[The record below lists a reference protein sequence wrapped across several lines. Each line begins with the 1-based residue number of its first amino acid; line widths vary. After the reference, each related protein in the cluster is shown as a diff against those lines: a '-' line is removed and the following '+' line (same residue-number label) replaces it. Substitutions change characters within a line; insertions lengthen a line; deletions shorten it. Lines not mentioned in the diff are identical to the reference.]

1 MSFRILLPVAFA
13 CLAVVGS
20 NAIADPSPRKK
31 LVTSADVLE
40 RALNESPLVT
50 RIEASIALMRAEG
63 LQNGT
68 VENPVL
74 DSEVRVPTS
83 YGDQRGSDEVALS
96 LSQPLRVSDFGA
108 RGNVNRLIQAL
119 ADEDRRVELL
129 TFAQKVKLAYTKAW
143 ALERRSLEL
152 ARYRDT
158 AGRIERAVQHA
169 ADGGLLG
176 SSEGLLFRAEAKKT
190 QLELNAL
197 TSDLKRAKAELNRIA
212 GFAVAGTLV
221 KPPLSDPP
229 SLPALLGSADLLPA
243 QARAKMAVALAREQ
257 HRQSELDAYPKFSPR
272 LVFERTNDSASY
284 FGVGISMELPFFDRN
299 QGERLARNAE
309 AHAAQRFAAYLSG
322 DSYRDEVSSL
332 LESLQASTAFLNGY
346 EQEILPTLSQALDTE
361 EKLFTAGK
369 GAPVRLWQILR
380 ELSAAQREVLERLM
394 GLYSDRIELVA
405 ITGTDF

>member
-1 MSFRILLPVAFA
+1 
-13 CLAVVGS
+13 
-20 NAIADPSPRKK
+20 
-31 LVTSADVLE
+31 
-40 RALNESPLVT
+40 
-50 RIEASIALMRAEG
+50 
-63 LQNGT
+63 
-68 VENPVL
+68 
-74 DSEVRVPTS
+74 
-83 YGDQRGSDEVALS
+83 
-96 LSQPLRVSDFGA
+96 
-108 RGNVNRLIQAL
+108 
-119 ADEDRRVELL
+119 
-129 TFAQKVKLAYTKAW
+129 
-143 ALERRSLEL
+143 
-152 ARYRDT
+152 
-158 AGRIERAVQHA
+158 
-169 ADGGLLG
+169 
-176 SSEGLLFRAEAKKT
+176 LFRAEAKKT
-190 QLELNAL
+190 QLELNAV

-212 GFAVAGTLV
+212 GFVVAGALV

-243 QARAKMAVALAREQ
+243 QARAKLAVALAREQ

-299 QGERLARNAE
+299 QGERLAKNAE
-309 AHAAQRFAAYLSG
+309 SHAAQRFAAYLSG

-346 EQEILPTLSQALDTE
+346 ELEILPTLSQALDTE